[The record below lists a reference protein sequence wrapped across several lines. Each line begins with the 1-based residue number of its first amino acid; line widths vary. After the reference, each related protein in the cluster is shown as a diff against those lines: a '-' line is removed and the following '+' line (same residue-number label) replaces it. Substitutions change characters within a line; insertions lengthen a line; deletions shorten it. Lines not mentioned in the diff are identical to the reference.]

1 MLQRFALARHHPV
14 IYVRLREIDLG
25 GNKSVVAPIIP
36 NGCEIASLSSFD
48 CKLGDLARVSAITI
62 GAVPKTIA
70 EETGGSGEFAF
81 FWRSFSRLDAGT
93 IAHGRS
99 KSSECVLGRFGQ
111 AISTRSPLHA
121 GSGAEMA
128 RKAWTEQ
135 RSRGLRSEAGNLE

>member
-1 MLQRFALARHHPV
+1 MRNSIVIFIRLQ
-14 IYVRLREIDLG
+14 G
-25 GNKSVVAPIIP
+25 
-36 NGCEIASLSSFD
+36 
-48 CKLGDLARVSAITI
+48 SAIWQEFLRSRP
-62 GAVPKTIA
+62 GAVLITIA

-99 KSSECVLGRFGQ
+99 KSSERVLGRFGQ

-121 GSGAEMA
+121 RSGAEMA

-135 RSRGLRSEAGNLE
+135 RSRGLRPEAGNLE